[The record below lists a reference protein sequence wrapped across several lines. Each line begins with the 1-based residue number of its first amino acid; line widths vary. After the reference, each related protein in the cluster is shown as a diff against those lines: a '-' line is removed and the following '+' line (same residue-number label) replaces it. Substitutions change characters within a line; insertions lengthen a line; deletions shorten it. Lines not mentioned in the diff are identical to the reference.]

1 MKVGK
6 TIGVKALLGAGV
18 VVFGGAASLAPLVP
32 QVGGY
37 REVVRGQPIA
47 TQSAYALDAGVLHS
61 GVLGRAPTAL
71 EVGLVAGDVKSLKAH
86 LKAGSV
92 SPQEVDDAFR
102 ELVLSRAP
110 VALGGSG
117 AGGGGAE
124 SIRKARL
131 LIQLGARAWA
141 EDLRETHGG
150 FLGRN
155 AHFSLSDESRSP
167 MALAILGE
175 DLELIEA
182 VLSERPSL
190 IGLRDEAGN
199 TVLHR
204 LLALSIRRAEE
215 VDGSPGYL
223 RQRLPDPADVADAVS
238 DLPCLSQMLGMSNE
252 DWQTPKRYYESLRS
266 RALEL
271 ADARQQIYRK
281 ASLSF

>member
-1 MKVGK
+1 M
-6 TIGVKALLGAGV
+6 L
-18 VVFGGAASLAPLVP
+18 
-32 QVGGY
+32 
-37 REVVRGQPIA
+37 
-47 TQSAYALDAGVLHS
+47 
-61 GVLGRAPTAL
+61 
-71 EVGLVAGDVKSLKAH
+71 
-86 LKAGSV
+86 
-92 SPQEVDDAFR
+92 FR
-102 ELVLSRAP
+102 SR
-110 VALGGSG
+110 V
-117 AGGGGAE
+117 
-124 SIRKARL
+124 
-131 LIQLGARAWA
+131 WA

-155 AHFSLSDESRSP
+155 AHFSLSEESRSP

-215 VDGSPGYL
+215 VDESPARL

-252 DWQTPKRYYESLRS
+252 DWQTPKRYYESLRL

-271 ADARQQIYRK
+271 ADARRQIYRK